1 MGTGKAWTVKPS
13 ALQRGILPRLIPCV
27 IARQS
32 VEKAMKKSE
41 VRQRTLIINFR
52 VLPEER
58 DVFEDRCQASGLSK
72 SDYFRK
78 KCLDEAPLR
87 KRKALPVDVEL
98 LTRYL
103 GQVGRIGNNLNQVAK
118 GMNQGFLPSANELN
132 ETVQDIKELRAVIR
146 KALGYDH

>member
-1 MGTGKAWTVKPS
+1 
-13 ALQRGILPRLIPCV
+13 
-27 IARQS
+27 
-32 VEKAMKKSE
+32 MKKSE

>member
-1 MGTGKAWTVKPS
+1 MS
-13 ALQRGILPRLIPCV
+13 
-27 IARQS
+27 
-32 VEKAMKKSE
+32 KSE
-41 VRQRTLIINFR
+41 IRQRNERVIFR
-52 VLPEER
+52 LTPEER
-58 DVFEDRCQASGLSK
+58 ASFESRCQASGFSK

-103 GQVGRIGNNLNQVAK
+103 GQVGRIGNNINQVAK
-118 GMNQGFLPSANELN
+118 SMNQGFLPSADELN

>member
-1 MGTGKAWTVKPS
+1 MAVPS
-13 ALQRGILPRLIPCV
+13 LENPERG
-27 IARQS
+27 S
-32 VEKAMKKSE
+32 MSKSE
-41 VRQRTLIINFR
+41 IRQRNERVIFR
-52 VLPEER
+52 LTPEER
-58 DVFEDRCQASGLSK
+58 DAFEDRCQASGFSK

-87 KRKALPVDVEL
+87 KRKALPVDVAL